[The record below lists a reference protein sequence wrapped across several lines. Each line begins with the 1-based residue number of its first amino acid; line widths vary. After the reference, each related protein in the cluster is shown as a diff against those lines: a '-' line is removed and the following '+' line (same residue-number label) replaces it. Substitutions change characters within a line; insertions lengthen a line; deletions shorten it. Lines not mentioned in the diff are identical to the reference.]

1 MSQLQT
7 IQLDLQKTVA
17 TVTMN
22 RPELHNAFNP
32 TMIAELTAAFE
43 QLQQNSAIHTIILQA
58 NGSSFSAGA
67 DLNWMKSMV
76 NADQQQ
82 NQQDSEQLAKLM
94 RAINFNSK
102 TTIAKI
108 QGMTLGGGVGL
119 ACCCDLVIAETT
131 AQFGLTEAKL
141 GLVPAVISPY
151 VIDAIGHKA
160 ARRYF
165 QSAEIF
171 DAQTAQQLGIVSIIT
186 EPEQIDQQLQQQ
198 LKLLQK
204 AAPNAKQ
211 IGKKLAMSI
220 SGRTPEQQQ
229 KIDQYTTQLIAAVR
243 VSEEGQKGLNAF
255 LNKQKIN
262 W

>member
-1 MSQLQT
+1 MNKLQT
-7 IQLDLQKTVA
+7 IRLDLQKTVA

-32 TMIAELTAAFE
+32 TMIVELTAAFE
-43 QLQQNSAIHTIILQA
+43 QLQQDSSIHTIVLQA

-76 NADQQQ
+76 KADQQQ
-82 NQQDSEQLAKLM
+82 NLQDSEQLAKLM
-94 RAINFNSK
+94 RTINYNSK

-108 QGMTLGGGVGL
+108 HGMTLGGGVGL
-119 ACCCDLVIAETT
+119 ACCCDFVIAETT

-151 VIDAIGHKA
+151 VIDAIGFKA

-165 QSAEIF
+165 QSAELF
-171 DAQTAQQLGIVSIIT
+171 DAQTAHRLGIVSIIA

-198 LKLLQK
+198 LEQLQK

-211 IGKKLAMSI
+211 IGKKLAMSV
-220 SGRTPEQQQ
+220 SGKTIEQQQ
-229 KIDQYTTQLIAAVR
+229 KIDQYTTQVIAAVR
-243 VSEEGQKGLNAF
+243 VSAEGQKGLKAF
-255 LNKQKIN
+255 LNKQKID